1 MDETSE
7 IEELRARI
15 AQVELER
22 DQAVARTARRSAQLA
37 QLEENQRTMHEHL
50 YILKTKYDTMKA
62 ENHNLLWNHLP
73 ANCLEFRDVSEA
85 GGCHVVE
92 SETHQFVDDIQLEDH
107 VTGEGRFGEVRLG
120 VTWTG
125 ATVAVKRISKAK
137 VRSIVALR
145 NLANE
150 VSAMRALSGVDAAGA
165 RVPAADG
172 GGDATG
178 DHAAGAADDGARA
191 RLEHVARLHD
201 VRISNGFVYIIQEAG
216 GCDLY
221 RLIGEVA
228 RNCPLSPLII
238 AAVARGLSAAVAA
251 VHAHGWC
258 HRDIKPENVLLGGDV
273 RSLSALAE
281 HEPELAAARVHVRL
295 CDFGITTRLPRDGEP
310 RLTQFC
316 GTPGFFAP
324 ELVADAAEDARED
337 AEDKPGRDHR
347 LSASDDVRPRA
358 GAPPSPRSR
367 HLRSSGDQRSPPI
380 DPRAA
385 PVAPAGEARS
395 ARAPR
400 ARGYDGRA
408 ADVFSFGAT
417 LLETLLGRVSCAR
430 LWMSAYSGFD
440 RQGRAQLRS
449 GVRNARAAVLAHA
462 GLLYDEQATAESVAA
477 PVASHATGA
486 EAAAELPMAITQ
498 PRAAEPEG
506 AGAREAARQRALA
519 RDITELVLSC
529 LETSVTLRVS
539 SAALAERAASLAAAP
554 ELGGR
559 VRGPARGGGRDA
571 LPAFALTPQLG
582 AMLGQGAMPPLETS
596 AGRREQRDAY
606 ADDSALWARDGPPLP
621 FTVSPEA
628 VGYEGLTE
636 RGQERQPSGAL
647 PDV

>member
-1 MDETSE
+1 MT
-7 IEELRARI
+7 
-15 AQVELER
+15 
-22 DQAVARTARRSAQLA
+22 SAQ
-37 QLEENQRTMHEHL
+37 
-50 YILKTKYDTMKA
+50 
-62 ENHNLLWNHLP
+62 
-73 ANCLEFRDVSEA
+73 
-85 GGCHVVE
+85 
-92 SETHQFVDDIQLEDH
+92 
-107 VTGEGRFGEVRLG
+107 VRLG
-120 VTWTG
+120 VTPMG
-125 ATVAVKRISKAK
+125 ATVAVKRIPKVK
-137 VRSIVALR
+137 VRSLVALR
-145 NLANE
+145 NLTNE
-150 VSAMRALSGVDAAGA
+150 MSAMRALTDARAAAAAAGG
-165 RVPAADG
+165 G
-172 GGDATG
+172 GGDGGETAE
-178 DHAAGAADDGARA
+178 AAIVRGGLA
-191 RLEHVARLHD
+191 HVARLRD
-201 VRISNGFVYIIQEAG
+201 VRISNGYVYMIQEAG

-221 RLIGEVA
+221 QLMGDAA
-228 RNCPLSPLII
+228 RATPLSSLVVCR
-238 AAVARGLSAAVAA
+238 VARGLSAALAA

-273 RSLSALAE
+273 RALSALAQ
-281 HEPELAAARVHVRL
+281 HTPELAAERVHVRL
-295 CDFGITTRLPRDGEP
+295 CDFGIATRLPREGEP
-310 RLTQFC
+310 GLAQFC

-506 AGAREAARQRALA
+506 AGAREATRQRALA